1 MNPDLLRCR
10 PILYHL
16 SHQGGPK
23 EKKIPKKK
31 KKKKKK
37 KITIMSLY
45 LEKTDSFTLFK
56 VLFM

>member
-10 PILYHL
+10 LILYHL
-16 SHQGGPK
+16 SHQGGLK

-31 KKKKKK
+31 KKKK
-37 KITIMSLY
+37 ITIMSVY
-45 LEKTDSFTLFK
+45 LEKMDSFTLFK